1 MSDKSAFKDFIVLNA
16 SPLIVLLKSEL
27 DYILPGMFDR
37 IAVPNAVWHEVTVC
51 DDKACKNLKEAM
63 WAEKQTIEVNRR
75 ILVWNL
81 GNGESEVLSWSL
93 NHQEY
98 VAVIDDMAAR
108 KCSKAL
114 NIRHIGTAGLLVL
127 AYRRRLI
134 HSLEH
139 AFYKVKNAGLYLSN
153 ELTARLI
160 KAEVRH

>member
-93 NHQEY
+93 NHREY

-127 AYRRRLI
+127 ACRRGLI

-139 AFYKVKNAGLYLSN
+139 AFSKVKNAGLYLSN